1 VAPGETIALVGPT
14 GSGKTSTMALLHR
27 FYDVWDGQI
36 LIGGRDV
43 RDVTQESLGRHIAMV
58 LQEPFLFTG
67 TVLEN
72 IRYHCEN
79 ATRDEVIRAAKAVG
93 AHDFIERLSDGYDT
107 ILGQRGVNISIGQR
121 QLLSFARA
129 IVADASILVLDE
141 ATANIDS
148 FTEREIQA
156 ALARTLKGRTGVVIA
171 HRLATVRNADRIIVL
186 QDGQIIEQGSH
197 SELIAKR
204 GLYHRLHS
212 MNYAS
217 FDDAP
222 GDLARLNPQ
231 RAT

>member
-1 VAPGETIALVGPT
+1 MQRVVALQRLAEKPFAVRCSDCFRACP
-14 GSGKTSTMALLHR
+14 SG
-27 FYDVWDGQI
+27 FQ
-36 LIGGRDV
+36 
-43 RDVTQESLGRHIAMV
+43 
-58 LQEPFLFTG
+58 PFLFTG

-72 IRYHCEN
+72 IRYHCEGV
-79 ATRDEVIRAAKAVG
+79 TRDEVIQAAKTVG

-141 ATANIDS
+141 ATVNIDS
-148 FTEREIQA
+148 FTEREIQT
-156 ALARTLKGRTGVVIA
+156 ALARTLSGRTGVVIA

-186 QDGQIIEQGSH
+186 QDGQIIEQGNH
-197 SELIAKR
+197 ADLIAKR

-222 GDLARLNPQ
+222 GEVGRLNPQ
-231 RAT
+231 SAT